1 MTAIKH
7 HPWSLATAIALFT
20 LYIGYKRLTTPPSS
34 LAHLPRADFFA
45 VIRALIKETPA
56 DQVAKT
62 ITLPAANK
70 ANHGL
75 YVVSCNAHYSY
86 QSTHFIVY
94 MS

>member
-1 MTAIKH
+1 MTIKH
-7 HPWSLATAIALFT
+7 SWSLATAITLFT
-20 LYIGYKRLTTPPSS
+20 LYLGYKKLTTPPSS

-45 VIRALIKETPA
+45 VIRALINETPS

-75 YVVSCNAHYSY
+75 YVVSYT
-86 QSTHFIVY
+86 THV
-94 MS
+94 